1 MRRVNFIWIVIL
13 LMLTGCGGNKR
24 YGKENDGIIT
34 VDVTARYPEKELILQ
49 DFMDIEYVALETN
62 DDFLNQGVVR
72 GVGKE
77 IIPVR
82 NRIEDGD
89 IFLYDR
95 NGKALRKINRKGQGG
110 EEYLYISEVII
121 EEDNNEMFINDV
133 GKTVV
138 YDLYGNFKRSI
149 RYIGDNMTYMIYNLD
164 KENLIHVSKDSEGRQ
179 QHTVISK
186 QDGSIEKTIEIPYE
200 EVKSPILS
208 RTLDGGMI
216 AASVYNY
223 RSIIPN
229 QNSLVL
235 TESSSDT
242 IYRFLDDYTI
252 HPFMIRTP
260 SIQSMEPEVF
270 LFPRMFTERYY
281 FMESWRKEWGNNLR
295 TNLMYDRQE
304 KSIYTTTI
312 INDDFF
318 TKRQVDIQF
327 ATVNNEIAFWQTLE
341 AYELVEAY
349 QNGELK
355 DGKLKEIASKLNEDD
370 NPIIMLVKYKK

>member
-1 MRRVNFIWIVIL
+1 MVIIL
-13 LMLTGCGGNKR
+13 LLLTGCGGNKR
-24 YGKENDGIIT
+24 HGNESDVLIA
-34 VDVTARYPEKELILQ
+34 VDVTTSYPKKELILQ
-49 DFMDIEYVALETN
+49 DFMDVEYVALETN
-62 DDFLNQGVVR
+62 DDFLNQGVVC
-72 GVGKE
+72 GIGKK

-82 NRIEDGD
+82 NRIEDGN
-89 IFLYDR
+89 IFIYDR

-164 KENLIHVSKDSEGRQ
+164 KENLIHVSKDREGRQ

-186 QDGSIEKTIEIPYE
+186 QDGRITKTIEIPYN

-208 RTLDGGMI
+208 RTLDGGMT

-229 QNSLVL
+229 QNSLML

-242 IYRFLDDYTI
+242 IYRYLADYSMS
-252 HPFMIRTP
+252 PFMVRTP

-270 LFPRMFTERYY
+270 LFPLMFTERYY

-304 KSIYTTTI
+304 KSICTPTI
-312 INDDFF
+312 INNDFS
-318 TKRQVDIQF
+318 TKRHVDIKF
-327 ATVNNEIAFWQTLE
+327 AAINNEIAFWHTLE

-349 QNGELK
+349 KKGELK

-370 NPIIMLVKYKK
+370 NPVLMLVKYKR